1 MRNYYENRESIARKM
16 MKEALPDVRE
26 VIECTPIKYIPAS
39 KWVQGRD
46 EVAEACGESK
56 HKRELI
62 EKELRHSETV
72 AGEFINGSKG
82 QAIVFKTAVVTN
94 RKFHI
99 EAIMHEWAHGYCA
112 AAEKKDDY
120 IPAEF
125 KAANF
130 PNDEIQYGY
139 NMWKEF
145 ATQGICKKICA
156 KNNFL
161 REDDIIGELGWYLEE
176 IVYNLS
182 GEGNIGMFFANL
194 FFDGRLDKNIDRKAL
209 LCELLKDYDGD
220 TRIYFLELYALLQGK
235 LQEKEFWRTDVESLE
250 ELGGFIGTLKYA
262 AQVNQVMKCL
272 NTYHCSP
279 A

>member
-1 MRNYYENRESIARKM
+1 MRSYYENRESTARKM
-16 MKEALPDVRE
+16 MEEALPEVRE
-26 VIECTPIKYIPAS
+26 VIECTPIKYVPAS

-62 EKELRHSETV
+62 EKELRHSENV
-72 AGEFINGSKG
+72 VGEFIDGSKG
-82 QAIVFKTAVVTN
+82 QAIVLKKGSVSN

-99 EAIMHEWAHGYCA
+99 EVIMHEWAHGYCA
-112 AAEKKDDY
+112 AVEKKDGY
-120 IPAEF
+120 IPVEF
-125 KAANF
+125 RAASF

-145 ATQGICKKICA
+145 AAQGICKKICA

-161 REDDIIGELGWYLEE
+161 REDDIIEELRWYLEE
-176 IVYNLS
+176 IVYNFS

-209 LCELLKDYDGD
+209 LRELLQDCDGD
-220 TRIYFLELYALLQGK
+220 IRIYFFELYAIMQGK
-235 LQEKEFWRTDVESLE
+235 QEEKEFWRTNLESLE
-250 ELGGFIGTLKYA
+250 ELGGFIESLKCA
-262 AQVNQVMKCL
+262 ARVNQVMKNL
-272 NTYHCSP
+272 KTYHCSP

>member
-1 MRNYYENRESIARKM
+1 
-16 MKEALPDVRE
+16 
-26 VIECTPIKYIPAS
+26 
-39 KWVQGRD
+39 
-46 EVAEACGESK
+46 
-56 HKRELI
+56 
-62 EKELRHSETV
+62 
-72 AGEFINGSKG
+72 
-82 QAIVFKTAVVTN
+82 
-94 RKFHI
+94 
-99 EAIMHEWAHGYCA
+99 
-112 AAEKKDDY
+112 
-120 IPAEF
+120 
-125 KAANF
+125 
-130 PNDEIQYGY
+130 
-139 NMWKEF
+139 MWKEF